1 MMSLTDLW
9 LPILLSAVFVFI
21 ASSILHMVI
30 PIHKSDFKKMPGE
43 EKVLAEMRSQS
54 VQPGSYTFPCA
65 GTMKNMGSPE
75 MVEKFK
81 LGPVGFVTVVPNGP
95 PAIGKSLAQVVHVF
109 DFDWRDG
116 RLRGHARVG
125 TRSGVHVGLSAD
137 RNGRHP
143 RLRNRG
149 SARLHLEGAGLGCH
163 AEVRL

>member
-65 GTMKNMGSPE
+65 ETMKNMGAPE

-95 PAIGKSLAQVVHVF
+95 PAIGKSLA
-109 DFDWRDG
+109 
-116 RLRGHARVG
+116 
-125 TRSGVHVGLSAD
+125 
-137 RNGRHP
+137 
-143 RLRNRG
+143 
-149 SARLHLEGAGLGCH
+149 
-163 AEVRL
+163 